1 MTVVKRMGRPLVAIL
16 ATMLLAPSPVG
27 SHVAAQ
33 SGAPGA
39 PVIDSVTAGDGA
51 LHVAWTAPSD
61 TGSTTITAYD
71 LRRIET
77 SASDKADDN
86 WTVVSDVWAVAG
98 PLSGTVVHVDN
109 SVQYDVQV
117 RAANSRGD
125 GAWSS
130 TMTGTPADHA
140 DSRSSATVIALQTPT
155 PGLISSSSDEDY
167 FRFTLSEATGIFIYT
182 TSYLSGFLST
192 TGELQNSS
200 GSLIKSDDNDAGIRQ
215 HGDQLFLWDSLAAG
229 TYYVKVE
236 AQESGAYTLHTQLVP
251 DGSTVEDAVDINL
264 GESVGSILDTLS
276 DDEDFFRLELAQR
289 ADVFIKI
296 ARANSG
302 LDPLGTL
309 LDEEGNALEIHD
321 DSFLDGD
328 RKRHFL
334 FRRELEAGVYFLKVN
349 PAPEAT
355 YDVCRG
361 FVPQYQSRSFVNCG
375 DTESKSA
382 ATTGGPY
389 VVSVEEAPRPGSS
402 ISSAREIPIDGN
414 VLTAGRIDRG
424 GDSHYFSIT
433 VNRPTH
439 VAVQVVSDEIET
451 SGTFYNSSRG
461 QTATFSSETDYVP
474 GGYGF
479 ILYAH
484 LLTGTSYVRVNG
496 DDIGDTGGYAI
507 RAVEDTPYI
516 DFLDTCSSI
525 STSYDDDLYGC
536 QWYLN
541 NTGQNSGMA
550 SGTSGEDINV
560 EEVWDGGNLG
570 EGIYVAMVD
579 DGLETA
585 HEDLRENVDVS
596 KNYDYIYRGGTY
608 EAHFNRGTQLA
619 GLVAGRDNS
628 TGIRGSGSACHPLQP
643 QRHSLPQQLRHCGR
657 NDPSLRCHRRLQQRL
672 VAHLRSRVQLLQQH
686 MGTRSGRRPG
696 RRVPRQGN
704 TLHSPLRRR
713 RGIGRL
719 LQSQRVRKLLWRDR
733 SLCRERP
740 GTAGHTF

>member
-1 MTVVKRMGRPLVAIL
+1 M
-16 ATMLLAPSPVG
+16 
-27 SHVAAQ
+27 
-33 SGAPGA
+33 
-39 PVIDSVTAGDGA
+39 
-51 LHVAWTAPSD
+51 HVAWTAPSD
-61 TGSTTITAYD
+61 TGSTAITAYD

-200 GSLIKSDDNDAGIRQ
+200 GSLIKSDDDDAGIRQ
-215 HGDQLFLWDSLAAG
+215 HGGQLFLWDSLAAG
-229 TYYVKVE
+229 TYYVKVG
-236 AQESGAYTLHTQLVP
+236 APESGAYTLHTQVVP

-264 GESVGSILDTLS
+264 GESIGGILDTLS

-296 ARANSG
+296 ARANAG

-309 LDEEGNALEIHD
+309 LDEEGNVLEVHD
-321 DSFLDGD
+321 DSFLEGD

-334 FRRELEAGVYFLKVN
+334 LRRELDAGVYFLKVN

-414 VLTAGRIDRG
+414 VLTAGRSRRSLESIGLALDDAAIPAG
-424 GDSHYFSIT
+424 QPSTAGLSGDEDGEAILRLLRWLQNPRDEQSARRVFHYLKPSLSDLFGESVRSGLRKGLPLEAALADTPDGEQGDQVRELLACLSQWRLLSRDTGRLIASLRNDLPNLFEDSDKASGALMVLRTMETLLREVSNAPHTRLADFLIGLPVVVATNAHQET
-433 VNRPTH
+433 VETG
-439 VAVQVVSDEIET
+439 AVS
-451 SGTFYNSSRG
+451 
-461 QTATFSSETDYVP
+461 
-474 GGYGF
+474 
-479 ILYAH
+479 
-484 LLTGTSYVRVNG
+484 LLTLHQ
-496 DDIGDTGGYAI
+496 AK
-507 RAVEDTPYI
+507 
-516 DFLDTCSSI
+516 
-525 STSYDDDLYGC
+525 
-536 QWYLN
+536 
-541 NTGQNSGMA
+541 
-550 SGTSGEDINV
+550 
-560 EEVWDGGNLG
+560 
-570 EGIYVAMVD
+570 
-579 DGLETA
+579 GLEFTSVF
-585 HEDLRENVDVS
+585 L
-596 KNYDYIYRGGTY
+596 I
-608 EAHFNRGTQLA
+608 
-619 GLVAGRDNS
+619 GLVD
-628 TGIRGSGSACHPLQP
+628 GIIPDFRSAKKDRTLEEE
-643 QRHSLPQQLRHCGR
+643 
-657 NDPSLRCHRRLQQRL
+657 RRLCQTPGL
-672 VAHLRSRVQLLQQH
+672 CTSR
-686 MGTRSGRRPG
+686 
-696 RRVPRQGN
+696 
-704 TLHSPLRRR
+704 
-713 RGIGRL
+713 
-719 LQSQRVRKLLWRDR
+719 
-733 SLCRERP
+733 
-740 GTAGHTF
+740 